1 MAAVSNNVE
10 DVFDW
15 LWIVIGSCETIN
27 QYQST
32 SKLIRLFQAQYPEA
46 TDQKAM
52 LINRRMIMWDQLTTS
67 REKQILKG

>member
-15 LWIVIGSCETIN
+15 LWIVIGSCETVD
-27 QYQST
+27 QYKTT
-32 SKLIRLFQAQYPEA
+32 SKLIRLFQTQYPEA

-52 LINRRMIMWDQLTTS
+52 LINRRMIMWDQLTSDS
-67 REKQILKG
+67 RKQLLKG